1 MVSIVFSAG
10 INIEAYLLVR
20 PLHDIER
27 NLVLSRNKLRCAAH
41 PGVGQMGVSTWYGD
55 GTAGKVK
62 VDAFPCS
69 FSIQRRSR
77 ERGRKAPAP
86 MSYNADI
93 CFFICSVTRD
103 QGGAETSSMFQPY
116 SQVSSHASGVIQLSP
131 VNQQITL
138 FAHGLQSSLFYACL
152 ISAHYYMQGNVVS
165 WRQA

>member
-131 VNQQITL
+131 VNCKLLSLLMGYNPVYFMPALFQRITICKGTL
-138 FAHGLQSSLFYACL
+138 
-152 ISAHYYMQGNVVS
+152 
-165 WRQA
+165 